1 MPGGRG
7 QGARGKRP
15 HTRDARVNASQITI
29 FLLMPK
35 IPDEIVKH
43 IEDVARIED
52 VVGDFVT
59 LRRAGVNLTGLCPFH
74 DDEHDG
80 NFIVRPS
87 TVSAKNGG
95 NTYRCFVCEK
105 KGGAV
110 KFLMESEHM
119 TFPDAVRYLGRKY
132 CIPVDDVPVNWTP
145 PPPRP
150 LPPPLPRLTFKRQTV
165 KDSVKGVEQ
174 TLLVKWL
181 RSLPWSDEQQEML
194 TEVLRLYCVASCPHG
209 PEWVAFWQITHEGVP
224 LTAKYMRYH
233 ADGHRVKER
242 DAQNRKVFASDW
254 EHAWRARMKQYDADK
269 WDTNSRALFGCH
281 LLAKFPQAVVNVV
294 ESEKT
299 ALIMA
304 TRYGDFDKQ
313 LWLACGGLNFLN
325 LDMLQPLVDQGRTVW
340 LWPDRDGAA
349 KWQDVADKLGYD
361 KCQVYTQF
369 FDTCWRDEDGPK
381 ADAADIII
389 RMMTTG
395 EKPREIQEER
405 ESQGTTE
412 IIAMASDQGGVNS
425 AATSEPI
432 SDEPFLDHEEL
443 TDPRVREWREKMSH
457 CHSSG
462 WGKWATSKVEGA
474 KSVGEILDEHPLI
487 KKLIK

>member
-1 MPGGRG
+1 
-7 QGARGKRP
+7 
-15 HTRDARVNASQITI
+15 
-29 FLLMPK
+29 MPK

-74 DDEHDG
+74 DDQHDG

-95 NTYRCFVCEK
+95 NTYHCFVCMGDGE
-105 KGGAV
+105 GGGPL
-110 KFLMESEHM
+110 KFLQECPKTRMS
-119 TFPDAVRYLGRKY
+119 FPDAIRYLGRKY

-165 KDSVKGVEQ
+165 KDSMKGVEQ
-174 TLLVKWL
+174 TLLVRRL
-181 RSLPWSDEQQEML
+181 RSLPWNDEQQARL

-209 PEWVAFWQITHEGVP
+209 PEWVAFWQITHDGVP

-233 ADGHRVKER
+233 ADGHRVKDR

-269 WDTNSRALFGCH
+269 WDTSSRALFGCH
-281 LLAKFPQAVVNVV
+281 LLPRYPQAVVNVV

-313 LWLACGGLNFLN
+313 LWLACGGLNFLK

-340 LWPDRDGAA
+340 LWPDKDGASN
-349 KWQDVADKLGYD
+349 WQTVADKLGYD
-361 KCQVYTQF
+361 KCQVYTRF

-389 RMMTTG
+389 RMMRTG
-395 EKPREIQEER
+395 DKPRKNTGDG
-405 ESQGTTE
+405 QGATE
-412 IIAMASDQGGVNS
+412 QSATASDQSGTTPAPTPETPEWN
-425 AATSEPI
+425 T
-432 SDEPFLDHEEL
+432 DEPFLDEDEL
-443 TDPRVREWREKMSH
+443 RDPRVRRWREIMSH
-457 CHSSG
+457 VHSSG
-462 WGKWATSKVEGA
+462 WGKWP
-474 KSVGEILDEHPLI
+474 KSNVPDVKTVGEILTEHPMI
-487 KKLIK
+487 QKLIE

>member
-1 MPGGRG
+1 
-7 QGARGKRP
+7 
-15 HTRDARVNASQITI
+15 
-29 FLLMPK
+29 MPK
-35 IPDEIVKH
+35 IPEEIVKH

-74 DDEHDG
+74 DDKHDG

-87 TVSAKNGG
+87 TVSEKNGG
-95 NTYRCFVCEK
+95 NTYRCFVCEA

-110 KFLMESEHM
+110 KFLMEAEHM
-119 TFPDAVRYLGRKY
+119 SFPDAVRYLGRKY
-132 CIPVDDVPVNWTP
+132 CIPVDDMPVNWTP

-165 KDSVKGVEQ
+165 KDSMRGVEQ

-181 RSLPWSDEQQEML
+181 RSLPWNDEQQARL

-209 PEWVAFWQITHEGVP
+209 PEWVAFWQITHDGVP

-233 ADGHRVKER
+233 ADGHRVKDR

-269 WDTNSRALFGCH
+269 WNTSSRALFGCH
-281 LLAKFPQAVVNVV
+281 LLAKYPQAVVNVV

-313 LWLACGGLNFLN
+313 LWLACGGLNFLK

-349 KWQDVADKLGYD
+349 KWQTVADKLGYD
-361 KCQVYTQF
+361 KCQVYTRF

-389 RMMTTG
+389 RMMRNPDF
-395 EKPREIQEER
+395 KPRETRDKGGGEDMETSDGDISDASIGTSQAVLPLTPEQMEMLNIQEW
-405 ESQGTTE
+405 
-412 IIAMASDQGGVNS
+412 VLVH
-425 AATSEPI
+425 P
-432 SDEPFLDHEEL
+432 DEPFIDPVEL
-443 TDPRVREWREKMSH
+443 TDIRVGQWRETLRQRCNFNK
-457 CHSSG
+457 
-462 WGKWATSKVEGA
+462 SKT
-474 KSVGEILDEHPLI
+474 K
-487 KKLIK
+487 

>member
-1 MPGGRG
+1 M
-7 QGARGKRP
+7 
-15 HTRDARVNASQITI
+15 T
-29 FLLMPK
+29 K

-74 DDEHDG
+74 NDHHDG

-95 NTYRCFVCEK
+95 NTYRCFVCDA
-105 KGGAV
+105 KGGVV

-165 KDSVKGVEQ
+165 KDSMKGVEQ
-174 TLLVKWL
+174 TLLVRWL
-181 RSLPWSDEQQEML
+181 RSLPWNDEQQARL
-194 TEVLRLYCVASCPHG
+194 TEVLRLYCVATCPHG
-209 PEWVAFWQITHEGVP
+209 PEWVAFWQITHDGVP

-233 ADGHRVKER
+233 ADGHRVKDR

-254 EHAWRARMKQYDADK
+254 EHAWRAREKQYDADK

-281 LLAKFPQAVVNVV
+281 LLAKYPQAVVNVV

-313 LWLACGGLNFLN
+313 LWLACGGLNFLK

-340 LWPDRDGAA
+340 LWPDKDGAS
-349 KWQDVADKLGYD
+349 KWQTMADKLGYD
-361 KCQVYTQF
+361 KCHVYTRF

-389 RMMTTG
+389 HMMRTG
-395 EKPREIQEER
+395 DKPRKNTGDG
-405 ESQGTTE
+405 QGATE
-412 IIAMASDQGGVNS
+412 INATAAYHSGVNP
-425 AATSEPI
+425 ALTPETPVWN
-432 SDEPFLDHEEL
+432 SDEPFLDEEEL
-443 TDPRVREWREKMSH
+443 RDPRVRRWREIMSH
-457 CHSSG
+457 VHSFV
-462 WGKWATSKVEGA
+462 WGKWPKSNVADV
-474 KSVGEILDEHPLI
+474 KSVGEILIEHPI
-487 KKLIK
+487 IQKLVE